1 MLTYQKNS
9 QLKAIIMKFNEKRK
23 EKLLRI
29 SKEFQE
35 EEDTEINKLTIRS
48 IKNFVEGN
56 NLCYQV

>member
-1 MLTYQKNS
+1 MLT